1 MGLNETPS
9 GERVRIGF
17 FGVRNAGKSSL
28 VNAVCGQQVALVSDV
43 AGTTTDPVRKAME
56 LLPLGPVDIV
66 DTPGIDDVGE
76 LGARRVE
83 RTRETLRSCDVAV
96 LVTDATRALVAAE
109 RALISLFEELGLPFV
124 VVRNKADLLSGEEAA
139 AGSDGVIGGAA
150 SGAAAAPTPQV
161 VAAPDAA
168 PAPVSPVRA
177 EVLASARTGAG
188 VNKLKEALAH
198 VGGSATHERRVVAD
212 LLSPGDKVVLVVPID
227 SSAPK
232 GRIILPQQLVL
243 RDVLDAHAGAL
254 VCQPEELADLLAAV
268 GDIRLVI
275 TDSQAFAKVARIVA
289 ETTPLTSFSLLM
301 ARYKGDLHALVEGA
315 AALSALTDESRV
327 LISEGCTHHRQCEDI
342 GTVKMPA
349 WIRSHCGANP
359 TFEFTQGRGFPDDVS
374 GYDVVVH
381 CGGCMLNE
389 KEMRWRQSVA
399 AKSGTPMVN
408 YGAAIACVHG
418 ILERSLRPLI

>member
-83 RTRETLRSCDVAV
+83 RTRETLRTCDVAV

-109 RALISLFEELGLPFV
+109 RELISLFEELGLPFI
-124 VVRNKADLLSGEEAA
+124 VVRNKADLLSGEGVA
-139 AGSDGVIGGAA
+139 AGSGGGTGAT
-150 SGAAAAPTPQV
+150 SGAADASIAQV
-161 VAAPDAA
+161 VAAPDADA
-168 PAPVSPVRA
+168 PAAPVRA

-188 VNKLKEALAH
+188 INELKEALAH
-198 VGGSATHERRVVAD
+198 VGGPAAHERRVVAD

-232 GRIILPQQLVL
+232 GRIILPPQFVL
-243 RDVLDAHAGAL
+243 RDVLDAHASAL

-268 GDIRLVI
+268 RDVRLVI
-275 TDSQAFAKVARIVA
+275 TDSQAFEKVARIVP

-301 ARYKGDLHALVEGA
+301 ARYKGDLRTLVEGTA
-315 AALSALTDESRV
+315 TLSALTDESRV

-349 WIRSHCGANP
+349 WIRGYCGANP

-389 KEMRWRQSVA
+389 KEMHWRQSVA
-399 AKSGTPMVN
+399 ARSGTPMVN

-418 ILERSLRPLI
+418 ILERSLRPLM

>member
-188 VNKLKEALAH
+188 INELKEVLAH
-198 VGGSATHERRVVAD
+198 VGGSATRERRVVAD

-243 RDVLDAHAGAL
+243 RDVLDAHASAL
-254 VCQPEELADLLAAV
+254 VCQPEELADLMAAV

-301 ARYKGDLHALVEGA
+301 ARYKGDLHTLVEGA

-389 KEMRWRQSVA
+389 KEMHWRQSVA

-418 ILERSLRPLI
+418 ILERSLRPLM

>member
-96 LVTDATRALVAAE
+96 LVTDATRAPVAAE
-109 RALISLFEELGLPFV
+109 RELISLFEELGLPFV
-124 VVRNKADLLSGEEAA
+124 VVRNKADLLPGEEAA
-139 AGSDGVIGGAA
+139 TGSGSTGATARGAA
-150 SGAAAAPTPQV
+150 DASTPEIVAAADAASAP
-161 VAAPDAA
+161 AA
-168 PAPVSPVRA
+168 PARV

-188 VNKLKEALAH
+188 INELKEALAH
-198 VGGSATHERRVVAD
+198 VGGSATRERRVVAD

-243 RDVLDAHAGAL
+243 RDVLDAHASAL
-254 VCQPEELADLLAAV
+254 VCQPEELADLMAAV
-268 GDIRLVI
+268 GDVRLVI
-275 TDSQAFAKVARIVA
+275 TDSQAFAKVACIVA

-301 ARYKGDLHALVEGA
+301 ARYKGDLRTLVEGA

-418 ILERSLRPLI
+418 ILERSLRPLM

>member
-96 LVTDATRALVAAE
+96 LVTDATRAPVAAE
-109 RALISLFEELGLPFV
+109 RELLSLFEELGLPFV
-124 VVRNKADLLSGEEAA
+124 VVRNKADLLPGEEAA
-139 AGSDGVIGGAA
+139 AGSGSAGVTARGAA
-150 SGAAAAPTPQV
+150 DASTPEIVAAAD
-161 VAAPDAA
+161 AASATAA
-168 PAPVSPVRA
+168 PARA

-188 VNKLKEALAH
+188 INELKEALAH
-198 VGGSATHERRVVAD
+198 VGGSATRERRVVAD
-212 LLSPGDKVVLVVPID
+212 LLSPGDKVALVVPID

-243 RDVLDAHAGAL
+243 RDVLDAHASAL
-254 VCQPEELADLLAAV
+254 VCQPEELADLMAAV

-275 TDSQAFAKVARIVA
+275 TDSQAFAKVARTVP

-301 ARYKGDLHALVEGA
+301 ARYKGDLPTLVEGA

-389 KEMRWRQSVA
+389 KEMRWRQNVA

-418 ILERSLRPLI
+418 ILERSLRPLM